1 MDVFKLAFETTI
13 VGISAFL
20 WVGIAI
26 LLISPNFLTRIRST
40 LAGVN
45 QSLIGAV
52 LLAAAYCLGSAI
64 LPISAQLVNDEHWPL
79 PEDSLRCRVVVE
91 EGRRLSLVNTRLP
104 NHSIPEADT
113 NACACSY
120 WTHLRGGD
128 TATGKKN
135 SLEGAPLAALA
146 VNRGTAEENSDQQ
159 TKANEQRKLLT
170 KFELQE
176 TRALGQGANKEE
188 LFRQLRERI
197 IVLRG
202 AVFNGFVLFLICLF
216 GCIAPEQGQPFN
228 WRRTFPGIMLASCL
242 TVFVIH
248 SGYQDLMNPNIFDIP
263 VLEAVLGTIT
273 VFGGFLAVNGVRH
286 SPFLQIRFL
295 VVIALAAALAYGGWI
310 WSEVLYD
317 QQVISFSAI
326 LETHPAPST
335 IQPGIFSD
343 PPAFTSGSPETVYQA
358 SKSP

>member
-20 WVGIAI
+20 WLGIAI
-26 LLISPNFLTRIRST
+26 DLISPNFLTRIRST

-79 PEDSLRCRVVVE
+79 PEDSVRCRVVVE
-91 EGRRLSLVNTRLP
+91 EGKRLSLVNANLP
-104 NHSIPEADT
+104 NHSIPETYT
-113 NACACSY
+113 NACGCSN
-120 WTHLRGGD
+120 WTRLRGGNQ
-128 TATGKKN
+128 ATGKKN
-135 SLEGAPLAALA
+135 SLQGAPFAALA
-146 VNRGTAEENSDQQ
+146 VNHGTAKENSDQQ
-159 TKANEQRKLLT
+159 TKVEEQKLLT
-170 KFELQE
+170 QFELQE

-197 IVLRG
+197 VVLRG

-216 GCIAPEQGQPFN
+216 GCMAPEQGQPFN
-228 WRRTFPGIMLASCL
+228 WRRTFPGIMLACSL

-248 SGYQDLMNPNIFDIP
+248 NGYQDLMNPNIFDIP
-263 VLEAVLGTIT
+263 VLEAVLGAIT
-273 VFGGFLAVNGVRH
+273 VFGGFLAVNGVRRC
-286 SPFLQIRFL
+286 PFLRIRFL
-295 VVIALAAALAYGGWI
+295 VVIALGAALSYGGWI

-317 QQVISFSAI
+317 QQVISFSAV
-326 LETHPAPST
+326 LETR
-335 IQPGIFSD
+335 
-343 PPAFTSGSPETVYQA
+343 PPASTSGSPETVYQA
-358 SKSP
+358 SETP